1 MTTQTSTIAKQAEA
15 AGASPQFGVAYIA
28 LKAAAAQQPAVVTGD
43 VVAILGPTGDTV
55 RPVGGRPARSLRQQL
70 AELPAEKE

>member
-15 AGASPQFGVAYIA
+15 AGASPEFGDAYIA

-43 VVAILGPTGDTV
+43 VEAILG
-55 RPVGGRPARSLRQQL
+55 RPATPFAQWVDNRRDLFNSN
-70 AELPAEKE
+70 